1 MRFTFI
7 LASAFFL
14 FLAIMATYNFK
25 RRRIGI
31 QAFCAWF
38 AASIVLAIISLFPG
52 LADWL
57 IELVG
62 LKLRENFLLLV
73 LTVIIT
79 SFIFIQSSANAV
91 LHRQINRLTQVAAVQ
106 AAKLE
111 AVGKGRTRVGRVLV
125 KMAAFNESANIAA
138 VLKAMPDNV
147 DVLVVDDGSAD
158 DTAALAAAG
167 GAMVARH
174 EINLGQGLADLTGFM
189 LAFDLGYEIVV
200 EMDADGQHDPA
211 DIPAFVALLDNR
223 PDLDLVVGSRILG
236 TQEGQVCPLRKTF
249 LPHYTKM
256 INWASGFRLTDGL
269 CGFKA
274 YRAASLTRRAGLLD
288 GVFETE
294 YIAAEMYIRFGRA
307 GLRLAEIPVRV
318 MERRYGK
325 SRKGTLR
332 YGFAVAWVILR
343 AVLAAK

>member
-1 MRFTFI
+1 MRFSFI
-7 LASAFFL
+7 LASGFFV
-14 FLAIMATYNFK
+14 FLAVVATYNFK

-38 AASIVLAIISLFPG
+38 TAAIVLAVITLFPG
-52 LADWL
+52 IADWV
-57 IELVG
+57 IELFG

-73 LTVIIT
+73 LTVITT

-91 LHRQINRLTQVAAVQ
+91 LHRQINRLAQVAAAQ
-106 AAKLE
+106 RTALE
-111 AVGKGRTRVGRVLV
+111 AAIKGGARTNRVLV
-125 KMAAFNESANIAA
+125 KMAAFNESANIVA
-138 VLKAMPDNV
+138 VLQAMPDNV
-147 DVLVVDDGSAD
+147 DVLVVDDGSSD
-158 DTAALAAAG
+158 DTAALAATA

-211 DIPAFVALLDNR
+211 DIPAFVAMLDSR
-223 PDLDLVVGSRILG
+223 ADLDLVVGSRILG
-236 TQEGQVCPLRKTF
+236 CQEGQVCPLRKTF

-274 YRAASLTRRAGLLD
+274 YRVASLRRRAGLS
-288 GVFETE
+288 
-294 YIAAEMYIRFGRA
+294 
-307 GLRLAEIPVRV
+307 LAEIPVRI
-318 MERRYGK
+318 MERRHGK

-343 AVLAAK
+343 AFLAAK